1 MDDVILLVAFACVAL
16 AVLVYM
22 MWRAATKSEWGD
34 FAKKEKAKWRLD
46 EEKRK
51 GAGKKKET
59 VDGHEEKSNEKA

>member
-1 MDDVILLVAFACVAL
+1 MDDVVLLVACACAAL

-34 FAKKEKAKWRLD
+34 FARKEKAKWRLD

-51 GAGKKKET
+51 DGAGKKK
-59 VDGHEEKSNEKA
+59 